1 MKKKGSFIGVL
12 FVALG
17 FLPTI
22 INNQKNKKKMKILCE
37 NLSYC
42 FNIIFGNEETNKIP
56 IEKYGKLNRLTN
68 QIYSHSMSKEDL
80 INIFYNPSNNFIEIE
95 KSKEEI
101 HKYKQHID
109 FIIDWLE
116 QYKDKFETIEEYHNK
131 ILISGIGRL
140 FDFNGD
146 DYNLLREKLG
156 VSDEWNSRD

>member
-1 MKKKGSFIGVL
+1 
-12 FVALG
+12 
-17 FLPTI
+17 
-22 INNQKNKKKMKILCE
+22 
-37 NLSYC
+37 
-42 FNIIFGNEETNKIP
+42 
-56 IEKYGKLNRLTN
+56 
-68 QIYSHSMSKEDL
+68 MSKEDL

-146 DYNLLREKLG
+146 DYNLLRKKLG
-156 VSDEWNSRD
+156 VSDE